1 MAVPFRAERRVEFRD
16 TDAAGLVHFTAFFH
30 WMESAEHALWRD
42 LGVELVHR
50 DPDGTLTSWPRV
62 SATCDYRRAVRFG
75 DVLAVLVRVAKVGRS
90 SVTFDFQFEHDSAD
104 IASGRIVAVRC
115 RLRPGGLPE
124 PLPIPA
130 DVAEKLR
137 AFAG

>member
-30 WMESAEHALWRD
+30 WMESAEHALWRE
-42 LGVELVHR
+42 LGVELVDR

-62 SATCDYRRAVRFG
+62 SASCDYRRAVRFG
-75 DVLAVLVRVAKVGRS
+75 DVLVVLVRVARVGRS
-90 SVTFDFQFEHDSAD
+90 SVTFDFQFEHASTDV
-104 IASGRIVAVRC
+104 ASGRIVAVRC
-115 RLRPGGLPE
+115 RLRPGGTPE